1 MPSADPVVLT
11 SSGSVRGAWRDGS
24 AAFLGIPFA
33 APPVGDLR
41 FAAPVAPE
49 PWSGV
54 RDATAHAPTPQRRPF
69 APVTTIP
76 EPSISGDETLT
87 VDVFT
92 PRPSRPSGVP
102 GPHHDGAS
110 GPVDRGL
117 PVLVW
122 IHGGGFTAGSPASP
136 WYDGAAFNRDGVV
149 TVTVSYRLGVDGFGL
164 IPGAPA
170 NRAVLDWVA
179 ALEWVQENV
188 QEFGGDP
195 TQVTIAGQSAGGG
208 AVLTLI
214 ATPRARGLFH
224 RAIAVSPAL
233 QGIDRADAE
242 RLVARLADA
251 GGIPAT
257 RVGFASLTE
266 DALLDLQES
275 VCQVPERSS
284 VPDPGARAVRQLADA
299 RTAGRDLG
307 PVVDGELVPLP
318 VLEALRTGTASTVP
332 LLIGTTAN
340 EFTSIL
346 DARAAD
352 VDQLGAERAL
362 RALGLT
368 GSLARA
374 YAHRFPGRPASW
386 VVGQLVT
393 EVVFRIP
400 AVRTAKVHSRRAP
413 GRTWLYDFRW
423 VSPVD
428 GGARGAFHCADLPFA
443 WDHLD
448 AEGVGRVLGD
458 EPPASLA
465 AEIHGAW
472 VAFVRG
478 ESPGWAPYRAPG
490 RVTRVFDTESRTV
503 EDGYR
508 SERRM
513 GRLLSPLG
521 RFAPRERHAAAARR
535 QVATAR

>member
-1 MPSADPVVLT
+1 MPTADPVVTT
-11 SSGSVRGAWRDGS
+11 STGSVRGTWRGGS

-33 APPVGDLR
+33 APPVGELR
-41 FAAPVAPE
+41 FAAPAAPDR
-49 PWSGV
+49 WAGV
-54 RDATAHAPTPQRRPF
+54 RDATAHGPTPQRRPL

-76 EPSISGDETLT
+76 EPSIPGDDILT

-92 PRPSRPSGVP
+92 PRPTRPAGVP
-102 GPHHDGAS
+102 GPHHDGRPQA
-110 GPVDRGL
+110 VETGL

-164 IPGAPA
+164 IPGAPP
-170 NRAVLDWVA
+170 NRGVLDWIA
-179 ALEWVQENV
+179 ALEWVQENI
-188 QEFGGDP
+188 QAFGGDP
-195 TQVTIAGQSAGGG
+195 TRVTIAGQSAGGS

-224 RAIAVSPAL
+224 RAIAASPAL
-233 QGIDRADAE
+233 HGNGRADAE
-242 RLVARLADA
+242 RLVGLLADA
-251 GGIPAT
+251 GGVSAT
-257 RVGFASLTE
+257 RAGFASLTE
-266 DALLDLQES
+266 DELLDLQDA
-275 VCQVPERSS
+275 VRQVPERTS
-284 VPDPGARAVRQLADA
+284 VSDPGARAVRQLADA
-299 RTAGRDLG
+299 RAAGRDLG
-307 PVVDGELVPLP
+307 PVVDGELIPLP
-318 VLEALRTGTASTVP
+318 VLEALRTGVASAVP

-340 EFTSIL
+340 EFTSL
-346 DARAAD
+346 LEPVAAD
-352 VDQLGAERAL
+352 VDRLGAERAL

-400 AVRTAKVHSRRAP
+400 AVRTAKIHARRAP
-413 GRTWLYDFRW
+413 GHTWLYDFRW
-423 VSPVD
+423 VPPVE
-428 GGARGAFHCADLPFA
+428 GGARGSFHCADLPFA

-448 AEGVGRVLGD
+448 AAGVTPVLGD
-458 EPPASLA
+458 EPPATLA
-465 AEIHGAW
+465 AEVHGAW
-472 VAFVRG
+472 VAFVHG

-490 RVTRVFDTESRTV
+490 RVTRVFDAECRTV

-508 SERRM
+508 SERRL
-513 GRLLSPLG
+513 GRLLSPLR
-521 RFAPRERHAAAARR
+521 RFSARR
-535 QVATAR
+535 RHTATAA